1 MRTATALLL
10 AIAAGAP
17 AAHGDV
23 TTYTT
28 QAAFASAT
36 ASLATEAFAD
46 FDAFADATPLPSGT
60 TTGGVTFT
68 YVIGDNV
75 QLMAVG
81 GFQTISSPNSLG
93 TSNGFVFLAGDAFT
107 MSFPPSTAV
116 GLYVIAEDLL
126 PGHVVLQAPVG
137 EVENGDAEGMLPGTS
152 ISVFFLGIVES
163 DPGLAF
169 TTATV
174 TSIPV
179 ETAGDFVWNVDNVE
193 AAPEPGALGAA
204 AAAALGLVAQRRR
217 RVPA

>member
-116 GLYVIAEDLL
+116 
-126 PGHVVLQAPVG
+126 
-137 EVENGDAEGMLPGTS
+137 
-152 ISVFFLGIVES
+152 
-163 DPGLAF
+163 
-169 TTATV
+169 
-174 TSIPV
+174 
-179 ETAGDFVWNVDNVE
+179 
-193 AAPEPGALGAA
+193 
-204 AAAALGLVAQRRR
+204 
-217 RVPA
+217 